1 MAQKVL
7 RLGEE
12 RGGREAGGG
21 RGEGGGVTQKR
32 IKAYKELRG
41 SNID

>member
-12 RGGREAGGG
+12 RGGREAG
-21 RGEGGGVTQKR
+21 VTQKR
-32 IKAYKELRG
+32 IKAYKELGR
-41 SNID
+41 SHTD